1 MGICAIPV
9 FLCKTIQKLPG
20 KICHKELP
28 WVVKVCCGLGYLL
41 LVLTILVCCPLVY
54 ILLPILSCPLLCS
67 SAGRQRFKL
76 IHKHAL
82 VLPFKILWFYHLRCE
97 RRAQEIAFE
106 REKPRPIPL
115 QLRRRLSQA
124 PYCPET
130 QLRALFF
137 SKLPFEIRL
146 QIYREV
152 IIGDGKHVHVVVH
165 NPKKDDISNPRASA
179 NAMRA
184 GKIRGYRCGH
194 AFDSCNSTALAW
206 HLVDPT
212 QAEIVYAGYNV
223 IRPGHFS
230 ISFPKN
236 RGWGPVTLVKCCRQM
251 YLEAIDLL
259 YSQYRSV
266 LTGPMTEQLIHPGLQ
281 TFSFLSLT
289 PPPFFL
295 RSVLP
300 HRLAQIKSIQ
310 LCYNHIT
317 MSSLCRS
324 DEGDRR
330 AALHAHRMQKCHA
343 CNLLAWSELIKE
355 NLKGLRI
362 IEVFIYLGGPFT
374 VPTPNTPWIERLLDL
389 QYGIN
394 GLRELKVKVLPKPW
408 MAMLDPPTDTARLNS
423 MLLNSMLQGMIKKGV
438 DNYMHREQEIT

>member
-9 FLCKTIQKLPG
+9 VLSKTIQKLLA
-20 KICHKELP
+20 KICHKDLP

-41 LVLTILVCCPLVY
+41 LVLAILVCSPLVY

-67 SAGRQRFKL
+67 SSGRQRFKL
-76 IHKHAL
+76 IHKHAV
-82 VLPFKILWFYHLRCE
+82 VLPFKIVWFYHLRCE

-124 PYCPET
+124 PHCPET
-130 QLRALFF
+130 QLKALFF

-165 NPKKDDISNPRASA
+165 SPKKDGVSYPRASS

-184 GKIRGYRCGH
+184 GRIRGYRCDH
-194 AFDSCNSTALAW
+194 AFDSSISTTLAW
-206 HLVDPT
+206 HLVDAT
-212 QAEIVYAGYNV
+212 EAEIVYAGYNV
-223 IRPGHFS
+223 IGRGHFS

-236 RGWGPVTLVKCCRQM
+236 RGWGPVTLVKCCKQM

-259 YSQYRSV
+259 YSQCRSV
-266 LTGPMTEQLIHPGLQ
+266 LTSPMSEQLIRPGLQ

-310 LCYNHIT
+310 LCYNHFT
-317 MSSLCRS
+317 MSSPCRS
-324 DEGDRR
+324 VGGDRR

-355 NLKGLRI
+355 TLKGLRI

-374 VPTPNTPWIERLLDL
+374 MPTPNAPWIERLLDL

-408 MAMLDPPTDTARLNS
+408 MALMDPPADTAR
-423 MLLNSMLQGMIKKGV
+423 LNSMLQGMIKKGAE
-438 DNYMHREQEIT
+438 NYVHRKQDTT